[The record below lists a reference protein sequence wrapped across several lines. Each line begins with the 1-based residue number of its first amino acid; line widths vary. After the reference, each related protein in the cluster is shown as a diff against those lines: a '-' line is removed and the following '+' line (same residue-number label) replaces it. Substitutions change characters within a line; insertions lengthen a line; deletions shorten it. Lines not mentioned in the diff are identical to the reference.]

1 MRRLGMLSML
11 LMLLSHPAAA
21 EPGAGGTA
29 APRVRL
35 ETTQGTIDVAL
46 FPDRAP
52 ETVKNFL
59 AYVDAGAYDGTVF
72 HRVIPGFMIQGG
84 GMDAQM
90 SERPTRAPIT
100 NEARADT
107 PNRAGTLA
115 MARTSA
121 PHSATAQFFIN
132 LVDNGF
138 LNHTAPTPQGF
149 GYAVFG
155 EVVSGM
161 DVVNKIAQVPT
172 GSHGMHQDVPKTA
185 VVITSARRITP

>member
-21 EPGAGGTA
+21 GPGAGGTA

-35 ETTQGTIDVAL
+35 ETTMGTIDVAL

-90 SERPTRAPIT
+90 SERPTRAPIP

-172 GSHGMHQDVPKTA
+172 GSRGMHQDVPKTA

>member
-1 MRRLGMLSML
+1 MRRLGMLSMI

-21 EPGAGGTA
+21 EPGEGGTA

-35 ETTQGTIDVAL
+35 ETTQGTIDVVL

-172 GSHGMHQDVPKTA
+172 GSRGMHQDVPKTA

>member
-1 MRRLGMLSML
+1 MLSML

-21 EPGAGGTA
+21 EPGSGGTA

-90 SERPTRAPIT
+90 GERPTRAPIP

-149 GYAVFG
+149 GYSVFG

-172 GSHGMHQDVPKTA
+172 GSRGMHQDVPKTA

>member
-1 MRRLGMLSML
+1 
-11 LMLLSHPAAA
+11 MLLSHPAAA
-21 EPGAGGTA
+21 GPGAGGTA

-35 ETTQGTIDVAL
+35 ETTMGTIDVAL
-46 FPDRAP
+46 FPDRGP

-90 SERPTRAPIT
+90 SERPTRAPIP

-155 EVVSGM
+155 EVISGM

-172 GSHGMHQDVPKTA
+172 GSRGMHQDVPKTA